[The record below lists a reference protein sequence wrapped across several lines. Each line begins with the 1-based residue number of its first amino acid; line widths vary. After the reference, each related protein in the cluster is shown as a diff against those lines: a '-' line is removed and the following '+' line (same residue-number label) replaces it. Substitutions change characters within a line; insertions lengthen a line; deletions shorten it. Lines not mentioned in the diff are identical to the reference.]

1 MPAPLKGSRL
11 PHRRERSQPFCK
23 KKPLLPTVGADIIRP
38 KSCHFTVGRGLR
50 PERSEEVLLGYSRR
64 KSFPEGTSKCVR
76 DLSPSVTFG
85 DSSLVRGSLF
95 HPSVICLR
103 KCQLPSRGADY
114 LTAGN
119 GRNRSAKKSP
129 LPTVGADII
138 RPKNNG
144 WWIIPD
150 IFWHTL
156 CTAEKPSF

>member
-1 MPAPLKGSRL
+1 M
-11 PHRRERSQPFCK
+11 FFCCK
-23 KKPLLPTVGADIIRP
+23 KYLRFTVWADIIRP
-38 KSCHFTVGRGLR
+38 QSCYFTVGRGLR

-64 KSFPEGTSKCVR
+64 KSFPEDTSKCVR
-76 DLSPSVTFG
+76 DFSPSVTFG